1 MLPHR
6 GAAQSAH
13 PANEQMNGQVG
24 VWHKKA
30 ETLTILWGDAMY
42 HLTLVFPLT
51 FYTFAHVLVAPTNS
65 VLK

>member
-6 GAAQSAH
+6 RAAQSAL
-13 PANEQMNGQVG
+13 PANEQMNGQVS
-24 VWHKKA
+24 VWYKKA

-42 HLTLVFPLT
+42 HLTPVFPFT
-51 FYTFAHVLVAPTNS
+51 SYTFAHVLVAPTNP